1 MEITQNHLRNIG
13 IVAHVDAGKTTVT
26 ENLLYCS
33 GNIRTLGSVDK
44 GTAHT
49 DYMDIERERGISV
62 RAASATFHWKN
73 IQINLID
80 TPGHMDFTAEVE
92 RSLRVLDGAVLILSA
107 VEGVQAQTEV
117 IWKAL
122 RERHIPTLFF
132 INKIDRMGANPELVM
147 RDIKKLLTDQIL
159 PIQKISGLEN
169 GVPVISNLLAAD
181 PLSNFLPDERFL
193 ETLCEN
199 DDILLKK
206 WLNGVRITNIEM
218 EESLIRQTRMA
229 QLVPVLFGAALKEI
243 GTVDLLNAIIN
254 YLPPPVGDPEG
265 PVSGVVFRLEKDKD
279 MGRIAHVRLYS
290 GTLKNRDIVYNTT
303 RDLQEK
309 ITQIRKVYARK
320 HEDIGILRAGDIGS
334 VCGLS
339 QIKIGDILGDEQN
352 VPQAAHLAVPLLLVQ
367 VFPESNATVSETVAA
382 LQELADED
390 PLLGLE
396 WIKEER
402 KIHIKIMGTIQLEI
416 IENMLKNRFLL
427 SVTFGAPTVIYKE
440 TPSCA
445 ATGYIS
451 YTMPKPCWAIL
462 EFYIK
467 PLPLGSGV
475 KTGGWVREEKLHMR
489 YQNQVWQTIPA
500 ALRQGPLGWE
510 VTDLEITLLNGEHHI
525 FHTHPLDFVTA
536 TPMGIMNGLMNTGT
550 TLLEPM
556 ITCRITAP
564 EGNIS
569 KVLGDIIQMRGT
581 FSAPI
586 IENDRFQVQA
596 RLPVATSMDYST
608 RLGAITGGRATMISH
623 FDGYEPCPI
632 ELGATTP
639 YRGVNPADV
648 AKYILS
654 IRKAL

>member
-1 MEITQNHLRNIG
+1 
-13 IVAHVDAGKTTVT
+13 
-26 ENLLYCS
+26 
-33 GNIRTLGSVDK
+33 
-44 GTAHT
+44 
-49 DYMDIERERGISV
+49 
-62 RAASATFHWKN
+62 
-73 IQINLID
+73 
-80 TPGHMDFTAEVE
+80 MDFTAEVE